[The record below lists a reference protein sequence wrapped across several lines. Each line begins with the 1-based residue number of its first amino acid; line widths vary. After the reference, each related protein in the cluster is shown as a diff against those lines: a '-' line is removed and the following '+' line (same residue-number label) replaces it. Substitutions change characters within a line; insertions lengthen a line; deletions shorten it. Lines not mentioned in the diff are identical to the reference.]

1 MAVISIDLPDAILMK
16 VMQSAMAEKRTLEDH
31 VIATLVASVAPE
43 KTQATQ
49 AQTNT
54 PSQPVTVDV
63 VIERAIKHVTA
74 LNAGYE
80 FFLANVCNAEDWEAL
95 DAGQRKSLGKKFRM
109 KMSELGLADW
119 KERSGNNHALYVR
132 RGKTP
137 SDQSSQS

>member
-16 VMQSAMAEKRTLEDH
+16 VMQSAMAEKRTLEAH

-43 KTQATQ
+43 KTQA
-49 AQTNT
+49 QTNT
-54 PSQPVTVDV
+54 QSQPVTVDV

-74 LNAGYE
+74 LNGGYE

-95 DAGQRKSLGKKFRM
+95 DAGQRKSLGKKFRI

-132 RGKTP
+132 RG
-137 SDQSSQS
+137 

>member
-16 VMQSAMAEKRTLEDH
+16 VMQSAMAEKRTLEAH
-31 VIATLVASVAPE
+31 VIATLVASLAPE
-43 KTQATQ
+43 KTQA
-49 AQTNT
+49 QTNT
-54 PSQPVTVDV
+54 QSQTVTVDV

-80 FFLANVCNAEDWEAL
+80 FFLTNVCNAEDWESL
-95 DAGQRKSLGKKFRM
+95 DAGQRKSLGKKFRT

-132 RGKTP
+132 RG
-137 SDQSSQS
+137 

>member
-16 VMQSAMAEKRTLEDH
+16 VMQSAMAEKRTLEAH

-43 KTQATQ
+43 KAQ

-54 PSQPVTVDV
+54 QSQPVTVDV

-95 DAGQRKSLGKKFRM
+95 DAGQRKSLGKKFRL

-132 RGKTP
+132 RG
-137 SDQSSQS
+137 